1 MHDNRRIRSTI
12 PTFVRVERCR
22 ARRVVASATGF
33 IPLAVPLRTDRTTIG
48 PVSTPSRPN
57 DYPFEW
63 ETTAVLSDGSTASIR
78 PIRPDDR
85 AMLVAFHGRQ
95 SQESIYFRYFRFRP
109 ELSDTEL
116 DYFTNV
122 DYDKR
127 MAFVATVGDE
137 LVAVARYESGEQ
149 ENRQPEVAFFVDDA
163 HHGKGLATLML
174 EYLAAVARQKDL
186 DGFTATV
193 LAENYGMLRVF
204 RRAGFDV
211 SSRFSDGVI
220 EVTLGIEVTRA
231 AAQVI
236 GARERRA
243 HARSVARLLE
253 PASVAIVGASRDQA
267 SVGHRLATAIADGG
281 FTGSAWCVNPGAA
294 AAGTSE
300 IAGLPVVA
308 TIGDIGQPVDLA
320 VIAVPAPMVEDV
332 VAGCADSE
340 VGGLLVVSAG
350 FSDEGASGSE
360 LEARLAQMARS
371 HGMRLI
377 GPASFGILNAHPDV
391 RLNATFLPLTVPAS
405 GAVAVLSQ
413 SGPLG
418 AALLD
423 QLSRSGVGLSSFV
436 ALGQRADVSTNDLLQ
451 YWAVDEATSAI
462 CLYQPTIGN
471 PRNFSR
477 IARDVSMVKPIIAVA
492 PEAETMSDLLRQSG
506 VVVVPRVSELIEQAE
521 MAVDQPLPEGRRVAI
536 ISNTASLA
544 SLASAACRR
553 AGLEVVVPPGVVDS
567 VVADALLIGDADTLS
582 LPRRAEADVYERV
595 IAAAAVSAD
604 VDMTL
609 IAIVPTLTLSIADL
623 AGLLD
628 RVNVAVAK
636 PMAATGLVDAA
647 LLDVNELP
655 AFTYPEQAAGA
666 LARMAD
672 YAEWRRR
679 QGGLPIE
686 ADAAM
691 VDHVDELVAGVL
703 GDTEEQVLTMT
714 TPGLAELLTDLDLPV
729 ARFGI
734 ASTADEAVEMADALG
749 YPVVLKAGRVHDRRS
764 GEAGGTALDLR
775 SASQIR
781 STFARMLENF
791 DDELLPAIVQGTAPT
806 GVHLAVELEQST
818 TSGSRLALGIGGAS
832 ATSISAMS
840 SVFLPA
846 SEDDLDRLLAE
857 PWLADL
863 LPTASARYS
872 LRDLLAR
879 LATAADASPDIA
891 SIRFNPVLASNTDTV
906 PVEASMVLRRWPR
919 DPLAGVRHLAG

>member
-1 MHDNRRIRSTI
+1 MSD
-12 PTFVRVERCR
+12 
-22 ARRVVASATGF
+22 
-33 IPLAVPLRTDRTTIG
+33 
-48 PVSTPSRPN
+48 PSSPN

-85 AMLVAFHGRQ
+85 GLLAEFHGRQ

-109 ELSDTEL
+109 ELSETEL
-116 DYFTNV
+116 EYFTNV

-149 ENRQPEVAFFVDDA
+149 ENLQPEVAFFVDDA

-174 EYLAAVARQKDL
+174 EYLAAVARQKGL
-186 DGFTATV
+186 VGFTATV
-193 LAENYGMLRVF
+193 LTENYGMLRVF
-204 RRAGFDV
+204 RKAGFDV
-211 SSRFSDGVI
+211 SSRFADGVI
-220 EVTLGIEVTRA
+220 EVTLGIEITRA
-231 AAQVI
+231 AAEVI
-236 GARERRA
+236 EARERRA
-243 HARSVARLLE
+243 QARSVARLLE
-253 PASVAIVGASRDQA
+253 PKTVAIVGASRQEA
-267 SVGHRLATAIADGG
+267 SVGHRLAAAIKSGG
-281 FTGSAWCVNPGAA
+281 FAGTAWCVNPAAA
-294 AAGTSE
+294 AAGVAE

-308 TIGDIGQPVDLA
+308 DIADIGESVDLA
-320 VIAVPAPMVEDV
+320 IVAVPAPVVEAV
-332 VAGCADSE
+332 VAGCAEAE

-360 LEARLAQMARS
+360 LEARLAQLARS

-377 GPASFGILNAHPDV
+377 GPASFGVINAHPDV
-391 RLNATFLPLTVPAS
+391 RLNATFFPISMPAS
-405 GAVAVLSQ
+405 GEVAMLSQ

-418 AALLD
+418 TALLD
-423 QLSRSGVGLSSFV
+423 QLGRSGVGLSSFV
-436 ALGQRADVSTNDLLQ
+436 AIGQRADVSTNDLLQ
-451 YWAVDEATSAI
+451 YWAADETTSAI

-471 PRNFSR
+471 PRNFAR
-477 IARDVSMVKPIIAVA
+477 IARAVSSVKPIIAVA
-492 PEAETMSDLLRQSG
+492 PEAETMGDLLRQSG
-506 VVVVPRVSELIEQAE
+506 VVVVPQVSELIEQAE
-521 MAVDQPLPEGRRVAI
+521 MAVNQPLPHGHRVAI

-595 IAAAAVSAD
+595 VAAAAVSEE

-609 IAIVPTLTLSIADL
+609 VAIVPTLTLDIADL
-623 AGLLD
+623 SALLH
-628 RVNVAVAK
+628 RVNVAVDK
-636 PMAATGLVDAA
+636 PMAATGLVNPA
-647 LLDVNELP
+647 LLDVRGLP
-655 AFTYPEQAAGA
+655 TFTFPEQAAGA

-672 YAEWRRR
+672 YSAWRRQHR
-679 QGGLPIE
+679 GLPIE
-686 ADAAM
+686 ADPALAAE
-691 VDHVDELVAGVL
+691 VDELIAGAM
-703 GDTEEQVLTMT
+703 GDAEAIELTMT
-714 TPGLAELLTDLDLPV
+714 TPGLAELLANLDLPV
-729 ARFGI
+729 APFRL
-734 ASTADEAVEMADALG
+734 ANDADEAVAMAETLG

-764 GEAGGTALDLR
+764 GEAGGTALDIR
-775 SASQIR
+775 SAQQLR
-781 STFARMLENF
+781 STFARMLETF

-818 TSGSRLALGIGGAS
+818 TTGSRLALGIGGAS

-846 SEDDLDRLLAE
+846 SERDLDRLLAE

-879 LATAADASPDIA
+879 LASAADASPDIA
-891 SIRFNPVLASNTDTV
+891 SIRFNPVLASNTDTI
-906 PVEASMVLRRWPR
+906 PVEASVVLRLWPR

>member
-1 MHDNRRIRSTI
+1 M
-12 PTFVRVERCR
+12 
-22 ARRVVASATGF
+22 
-33 IPLAVPLRTDRTTIG
+33 
-48 PVSTPSRPN
+48 STPSRPD

-85 AMLVAFHGRQ
+85 GLLADFHGRQ

-109 ELSDTEL
+109 ELSETEL
-116 DYFTNV
+116 EYFTNV

-137 LVAVARYESGEQ
+137 LVAVARYESGAE

-204 RRAGFDV
+204 RKAGFDV
-211 SSRFSDGVI
+211 SSRFADGVI
-220 EVTLGIEVTRA
+220 EVTLGIEITRA
-231 AAQVI
+231 AAEVI
-236 GARERRA
+236 EARERRA
-243 HARSVARLLE
+243 QARSVARLLE
-253 PASVAIVGASRDQA
+253 PGTLAIVGAGRDPA
-267 SVGHRLATAIADGG
+267 SVGHRLAAAVSGAEFVG
-281 FTGSAWCVNPGAA
+281 KAWCVNPAA
-294 AAGTSE
+294 ASAGVTE

-308 TIGDIGQPVDLA
+308 GIADIGEPVDLA
-320 VIAVPAPMVEDV
+320 IIAVAAPLVESV
-332 VAGCADSE
+332 VAECAEAE

-377 GPASFGILNAHPDV
+377 GPAAFGVINTNPDIK
-391 RLNATFLPLTVPAS
+391 LNATFLPVSMPRA

-418 AALLD
+418 TALLD
-423 QLSRSGVGLSSFV
+423 QLGRSRVGLSSFV
-436 ALGQRADVSTNDLLQ
+436 AIGQRADVSTNDLLQ
-451 YWAVDEATSAI
+451 YWAADEATAAI
-462 CLYQPTIGN
+462 CLYQPTFGN

-477 IARDVSMVKPIIAVA
+477 IAREVSGVKPIIAVA
-492 PEAETMSDLLRQSG
+492 PEVETMSDLLRQSG

-521 MAVDQPLPEGRRVAI
+521 MAVNQPLPRGHRVAV

-553 AGLEVVVPPGVVDS
+553 AGLTVVVPPGVVDS

-582 LPRRAEADVYERV
+582 LPRQAEAEVYERV
-595 IAAAAVSAD
+595 IAAAAVSEE
-604 VDMTL
+604 VDITL
-609 IAIVPTLTLSIADL
+609 VAIVPTLTLPISELSA
-623 AGLLD
+623 LLT
-628 RVNVAVAK
+628 RVNVAVDK
-636 PMAATGLVDAA
+636 PMAATGLVDPA
-647 LLDVNELP
+647 LLDVQGLP
-655 AFTYPEQAAGA
+655 SFTYPEQAAGA

-672 YAEWRRR
+672 YAAWRRQQR
-679 QGGLPIE
+679 GFPIE
-686 ADAAM
+686 ADPSF
-691 VDHVDELVAGVL
+691 VEQVDEWILDAMSGT
-703 GDTEEQVLTMT
+703 DEQVLTMT
-714 TPGLAELLTDLDLPV
+714 SPGLSELLVNLDLPV
-729 ARFGI
+729 APFRV
-734 ASTADEAVEMADALG
+734 AHSADEAVEMAESLG

-764 GEAGGTALDLR
+764 GEAGGTALDIR
-775 SASQIR
+775 TAAQMR
-781 STFARMLENF
+781 STFARMLETF

-806 GVHLAVELEQST
+806 GAHLAVELEQTT
-818 TSGSRLALGIGGAS
+818 TSGSRLAIGIGGAS
-832 ATSISAMS
+832 ATSIAAMS

-846 SEDDLDRLLAE
+846 GERDLDRLLAE

-879 LATAADASPDIA
+879 LATAADASPDLA
-891 SIRFNPVLASNTDTV
+891 SIRLNPVLASNTDTI
-906 PVEASMVLRRWPR
+906 PVEASVVLRRWPR

>member
-1 MHDNRRIRSTI
+1 MSN
-12 PTFVRVERCR
+12 
-22 ARRVVASATGF
+22 
-33 IPLAVPLRTDRTTIG
+33 
-48 PVSTPSRPN
+48 PSHPA

-63 ETTAVLSDGSTASIR
+63 ETTVVLSDGSTASIR

-85 AMLVAFHGRQ
+85 ELLVAFHGRQ

-109 ELSDTEL
+109 ELSDKEL

-137 LVAVARYESGEQ
+137 LVAVARYESGDDEA
-149 ENRQPEVAFFVDDA
+149 NRQPEVAFFVDDA

-204 RRAGFDV
+204 RKAGFDV
-211 SSRFSDGVI
+211 SSRFADGVI
-220 EVTLGIEVTRA
+220 EVTLGIEITRA
-231 AAQVI
+231 AAEVI
-236 GARERRA
+236 EARERRA
-243 HARSVARLLE
+243 QVRSVARLLE
-253 PASVAIVGASRDQA
+253 PKSVAIVGASRDRS

-281 FTGSAWCVNPGAA
+281 FAGSAWCVNPAA
-294 AAGTSE
+294 AEAGVAE
-300 IAGLPVVA
+300 IAGLTVVA
-308 TIGDIGQPVDLA
+308 SIADIGEPVDLA
-320 VIAVPAPMVEDV
+320 VIAVPAPLVESV
-332 VAGCADSE
+332 VAGCADGE

-377 GPASFGILNAHPDV
+377 GPASFGVINANPEV
-391 RLNATFLPLTVPAS
+391 RLNATFLPVSVPDH
-405 GAVAVLSQ
+405 GGVAVLSQ

-418 AALLD
+418 TALLD
-423 QLSRSGVGLSSFV
+423 QLGRSGVGLSSFV
-436 ALGQRADVSTNDLLQ
+436 AIGQRADVSTNDLLQ
-451 YWAVDEATSAI
+451 YWVADEATAAI

-471 PRNFSR
+471 PRNFAR
-477 IARDVSMVKPIIAVA
+477 IAREVSRVKPIIAVA
-492 PEAETMSDLLRQSG
+492 PEAETMGDLLRQSG

-521 MAVDQPLPEGRRVAI
+521 MAVDQPLPQGRRVAI

-553 AGLEVVVPPGVVDS
+553 AGLDVVVPPGVADS
-567 VVADALLIGDADTLS
+567 VVSDALLIGDADTLS
-582 LPRRAEADVYERV
+582 LPRQAEAAVYEQV
-595 IAAAAVSAD
+595 IAAAAVSAE

-609 IAIVPTLTLSIADL
+609 VAIVPTLTLDITDL
-623 AGLLD
+623 SALLD
-628 RVNVAVAK
+628 RVNVAIDK
-636 PMAATGLVDAA
+636 PMAAIGLVDPA
-647 LLDVNELP
+647 LLDVHGLP

-679 QGGLPIE
+679 QGGFPIE
-686 ADAAM
+686 ADPSFVAQ
-691 VDHVDELVAGVL
+691 VDGWIADVL
-703 GDTEEQVLTMT
+703 GDADERLLTMT
-714 TPGLAELLTDLDLPV
+714 STGLAELLADFDLPV
-729 ARFGI
+729 APFRV
-734 ASTADEAVEMADALG
+734 ASTADEAVEMAESLG

-764 GEAGGTALDLR
+764 GEAGGTALDIR
-775 SASQIR
+775 SAEQMR
-781 STFARMLENF
+781 STFARMLETF
-791 DDELLPAIVQGTAPT
+791 EDELLPAIVQGTAPT

-846 SEDDLDRLLAE
+846 SERDLDRLLAE

-872 LRDLLAR
+872 LRDLMAR
-879 LATAADASPDIA
+879 LATAADASPDLA
-891 SIRFNPVLASNTDTV
+891 NVRFNPVLASNTDTI

>member
-1 MHDNRRIRSTI
+1 MIPDKPGQLLENSPASDCERRLVAGGSTI
-12 PTFVRVERCR
+12 VR
-22 ARRVVASATGF
+22 
-33 IPLAVPLRTDRTTIG
+33 
-48 PVSTPSRPN
+48 VSTPPRPD

-63 ETTAVLSDGSTASIR
+63 ETTVVLSDGSTASIR

-85 AMLVAFHGRQ
+85 DLLAAFHGRQ

-137 LVAVARYESGEQ
+137 LVAVARYESGEK

-204 RRAGFDV
+204 RKAGFDV

-220 EVTLGIEVTRA
+220 EVTLGIEITRA
-231 AAQVI
+231 AAEVI
-236 GARERRA
+236 EARERRA
-243 HARSVARLLE
+243 QARSVARLVE
-253 PASVAIVGASRDQA
+253 PSSVAIVGAGRDTA
-267 SVGHRLATAIADGG
+267 SVGHRLASAIARGD
-281 FTGSAWCVNPGAA
+281 FAGSVWCVNPAA
-294 AAGTSE
+294 TAAGVSE
-300 IAGLPVVA
+300 IAGFPVVA
-308 TIGDIGQPVDLA
+308 EIADIGEPVDLA
-320 VIAVPAPMVEDV
+320 IIAVAAPVVETV
-332 VAGCADSE
+332 VAGCADAE

-377 GPASFGILNAHPDV
+377 GPASFGMLNTNPDV
-391 RLNATFLPLTVPAS
+391 RLNATFLPISMPKA
-405 GAVAVLSQ
+405 GGVAVLSQ

-418 AALLD
+418 TALLD
-423 QLSRSGVGLSSFV
+423 QLGRSGVGLSSFV

-451 YWAVDEATSAI
+451 YWAADEATSAI

-477 IARDVSMVKPIIAVA
+477 IAREVSMVKPIIAVA

-521 MAVDQPLPEGRRVAI
+521 MAVDQPLPQGRRVAI

-553 AGLEVVVPPGVVDS
+553 AGLDVVVPPGVVDS
-567 VVADALLIGDADTLS
+567 IVADALLIGDADTLS

-595 IAAAAVSAD
+595 IAAAAVSED

-609 IAIVPTLTLSIADL
+609 VAIVPTLTLEIVDL
-623 AGLLD
+623 TALLE
-628 RVNVAVAK
+628 RVNVAVDK
-636 PMAATGLVDAA
+636 PMAATGLVDPA
-647 LLDVNELP
+647 LLDVEGLP

-672 YAEWRRR
+672 YAAWRRR
-679 QGGLPIE
+679 QGGFAIE
-686 ADAAM
+686 ADPT
-691 VDHVDELVAGVL
+691 VV
-703 GDTEEQVLTMT
+703 EQVDGLISEALGGAEEVQLTMT
-714 TPGLAELLTDLDLPV
+714 NAGLAELLAGLDLPLAPFHV
-729 ARFGI
+729 AN
-734 ASTADEAVEMADALG
+734 TADEAVEVADQLG

-764 GEAGGTALDLR
+764 GEAGGTALDIRSAEQLR
-775 SASQIR
+775 SS
-781 STFARMLENF
+781 FARMLETF
-791 DDELLPAIVQGTAPT
+791 DEELLPAIVQGTAPT

-818 TSGSRLALGIGGAS
+818 ASGSRLALGIGGAS

-846 SEDDLDRLLAE
+846 SERDLDRLLAE

-891 SIRFNPVLASNTDTV
+891 NIRFNPVLASNTDTI
-906 PVEASMVLRRWPR
+906 PVEASVVLRRWPR

>member
-1 MHDNRRIRSTI
+1 MPRWI
-12 PTFVRVERCR
+12 
-22 ARRVVASATGF
+22 G
-33 IPLAVPLRTDRTTIG
+33 TTISD
-48 PVSTPSRPN
+48 VSTPSHPN

-63 ETTAVLSDGSTASIR
+63 ETTVVLSDGSTASIR

-85 AMLVAFHGRQ
+85 DLLVAFHGRQ

-109 ELSDTEL
+109 ELSDKEL
-116 DYFTNV
+116 EYFTNV

-137 LVAVARYESGEQ
+137 LVAVARYESGEK

-163 HHGKGLATLML
+163 HHGKGLATLLL

-204 RRAGFDV
+204 RKAGFDV
-211 SSRFSDGVI
+211 SSRFADGVI
-220 EVTLGIEVTRA
+220 EVTLGIEITRA
-231 AAQVI
+231 AAEVI
-236 GARERRA
+236 EARERQA
-243 HARSVARLLE
+243 QARSVARLLE
-253 PASVAIVGASRDQA
+253 PTSVAIVGASRDQA
-267 SVGHRLATAIADGG
+267 SVGYRLASAVA
-281 FTGSAWCVNPGAA
+281 TGDFVGTAWCVNPSAV
-294 AAGTSE
+294 AAGVTE

-308 TIGDIGQPVDLA
+308 SITDVGEPVDLA
-320 VIAVPAPMVEDV
+320 IIAVAAPLVETV
-332 VAGCADSE
+332 VGECAEAE

-377 GPASFGILNAHPDV
+377 GPASFGILNANPAV
-391 RLNATFLPLTVPAS
+391 KLNATFLPISMPEV
-405 GAVAVLSQ
+405 GGVAVLSQ

-418 AALLD
+418 TALLNELG
-423 QLSRSGVGLSSFV
+423 QSGVGLSSFV

-451 YWAVDEATSAI
+451 YWAADEATKAI

-492 PEAETMSDLLRQSG
+492 PEADTMGDLLRQSG

-521 MAVDQPLPEGRRVAI
+521 MAVDQPLPGGRRVAI

-553 AGLEVVVPPGVVDS
+553 AGLDVVVPPGVVDS

-582 LPRRAEADVYERV
+582 LPRQAEADVYERV
-595 IAAAAVSAD
+595 IAAAAVSED

-609 IAIVPTLTLSIADL
+609 VAIVPTLTLANHDL
-623 AGLLD
+623 SALLN
-628 RVNVAVAK
+628 RVNIAVDK
-636 PMAATGLVDAA
+636 PMAATGLVDPA
-647 LLDVNELP
+647 LLDVNGLP

-679 QGGLPIE
+679 QGGFSIE
-686 ADAAM
+686 ADPTLVEEFDGLISSAM
-691 VDHVDELVAGVL
+691 GDVDER
-703 GDTEEQVLTMT
+703 VLTMT
-714 TPGLAELLTDLDLPV
+714 SAGLADLLADLDLPV
-729 ARFGI
+729 APFHV
-734 ASTADEAVEMADALG
+734 AHSADEAVGVAELLG
-749 YPVVLKAGRVHDRRS
+749 YPVVLKAGGVHDRRS
-764 GEAGGTALDLR
+764 GEAGGTALDIR
-775 SASQIR
+775 SADQLR
-781 STFARMLENF
+781 STFARMLEVF

-818 TSGSRLALGIGGAS
+818 SSGSRLALGIGGAS

-846 SEDDLDRLLAE
+846 SERDLDRLLAE

-879 LATAADASPDIA
+879 LATAADASPDLA
-891 SIRFNPVLASNTDTV
+891 SIRFNPVLASNTDAI
-906 PVEASMVLRRWPR
+906 PVEASVVLRRWPR

>member
-1 MHDNRRIRSTI
+1 MSTL
-12 PTFVRVERCR
+12 P
-22 ARRVVASATGF
+22 
-33 IPLAVPLRTDRTTIG
+33 
-48 PVSTPSRPN
+48 PSRPN

-85 AMLVAFHGRQ
+85 ELLAAFHSRQ

-109 ELSDTEL
+109 ELSNKEL
-116 DYFTNV
+116 EYFTNV

-137 LVAVARYESGEQ
+137 LVAVARYESGEKHSP
-149 ENRQPEVAFFVDDA
+149 QPEVAFFVDDA

-204 RRAGFDV
+204 RKAGFDV
-211 SSRFSDGVI
+211 SSRFADGVI
-220 EVTLGIEVTRA
+220 EVTLGIEITRA
-231 AAQVI
+231 AAEVI
-236 GARERRA
+236 EARERRA

-253 PASVAIVGASRDQA
+253 PKTVAVIGASRRET
-267 SVGHRLATAIADGG
+267 SVGHRLAAAIDGG
-281 FTGSAWCVNPGAA
+281 GFVGSAWCVNPAA
-294 AAGTSE
+294 AADGVTE

-308 TIGDIGQPVDLA
+308 AITDIGEPVDLA
-320 VIAVPAPMVEDV
+320 IVAVPALAVESV
-332 VAGCADSE
+332 VAGCADAE

-360 LEARLAQMARS
+360 LEARLAQTARS

-377 GPASFGILNAHPDV
+377 GPASFGVINANADV
-391 RLNATFLPLTVPAS
+391 RLNATFFPISMP
-405 GAVAVLSQ
+405 VAGEVAMLSQ

-418 AALLD
+418 MALLD
-423 QLSRSGVGLSSFV
+423 QLARAGVGLSSFV
-436 ALGQRADVSTNDLLQ
+436 AIGQRADVSTNDLLQ
-451 YWAVDEATSAI
+451 YWAADEATSAI

-471 PRNFSR
+471 PRNFAR
-477 IARDVSMVKPIIAVA
+477 IAREVSKVKPIIAVA

-506 VVVVPRVSELIEQAE
+506 VVVVPRVSDLIEQAE
-521 MAVDQPLPEGRRVAI
+521 MAVDQPLPLGRRVAI

-553 AGLEVVVPPGVVDS
+553 AGLTVVVPSGVVDS
-567 VVADALLIGDADTLS
+567 VVSDALLIGDADTLS
-582 LPRRAEADVYERV
+582 LPRRVEADVYERV
-595 IAAAAVSAD
+595 IAAAAVSEE

-609 IAIVPTLTLSIADL
+609 VAIVPTLTLDIADL
-623 AGLLD
+623 ASLLD
-628 RVNVAVAK
+628 RVNIAVDK
-636 PMAATGLVDAA
+636 PMAATGLVDTS
-647 LLDVNELP
+647 LLDVPGLP
-655 AFTYPEQAAGA
+655 SFTYPEQAAGA

-672 YAEWRRR
+672 YAAWRGQQR
-679 QGGLPIE
+679 GLPIE
-686 ADAAM
+686 ADPLF
-691 VDHVDELVAGVL
+691 VDQVDELTAAAL
-703 GDTEEQVLTMT
+703 GTDEVVELTMT
-714 TPGLAELLTDLDLPV
+714 SPGLAELLADLDLPV
-729 ARFGI
+729 APFRV
-734 ASTADEAVEMADALG
+734 ANTADEAVMVAEDLG
-749 YPVVLKAGRVHDRRS
+749 YPVVVKAGQIHSRRS
-764 GEAGGTALDLR
+764 GEAGGTALDVRSPEQLR
-775 SASQIR
+775 E
-781 STFARMLENF
+781 TFARMLETF
-791 DDELLPAIVQGTAPT
+791 DDELLPAVIQGTAPT

-818 TSGSRLALGIGGAS
+818 STGSRLALGIGGAS

-846 SEDDLDRLLAE
+846 TERDLDRLLAQ

-879 LATAADASPDIA
+879 LATAADASPDVA
-891 SIRFNPVLASNTDTV
+891 SIRFNPVLASNTDAI
-906 PVEASMVLRRWPR
+906 PVEASVVLRRWPR
-919 DPLAGVRHLAG
+919 DPLAGVRHLDDDPV